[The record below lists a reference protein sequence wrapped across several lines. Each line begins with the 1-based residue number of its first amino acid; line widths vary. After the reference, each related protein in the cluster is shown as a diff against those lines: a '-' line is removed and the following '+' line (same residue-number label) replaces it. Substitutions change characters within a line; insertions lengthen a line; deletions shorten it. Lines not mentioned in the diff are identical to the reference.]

1 MAEEGFNMSYEQPTE
16 RQQQQNNLETKVPDP
31 EVMPKAKRR
40 KFTAE
45 YKLRIIEEADTCTEP
60 GQVGALL
67 RREGLY
73 SQHLSKW
80 RQKRRKGQ
88 LQALS
93 AKKRGRKV
101 QGPSVTEVAELR
113 RENQSLRTRL
123 EQAEIIID
131 VQKKLSILLGL
142 TTDTTEKDE
151 SES

>member
-1 MAEEGFNMSYEQPTE
+1 MSHEQTAE
-16 RQQQQNNLETKVPDP
+16 QQQTELETKIPDP
-31 EVMPKAKRR
+31 EVVPKAKRR

-45 YKLRIIEEADTCTEP
+45 YKLRIVKEADTCTEP

-73 SQHLSKW
+73 SSHLSEW
-80 RQKRRKGQ
+80 RQLRKEGQ

-93 AKKRGRKV
+93 AKKRGRKS
-101 QGPSVTEVAELR
+101 QDPSVAELAELR

-123 EQAEIIID
+123 EQAQIIID
-131 VQKKLSILLGL
+131 VQKKLSQLFGL
-142 TTDTTEKDE
+142 SMDKTKTIE

>member
-1 MAEEGFNMSYEQPTE
+1 MSYEQPTE
-16 RQQQQNNLETKVPDP
+16 RQQQQTNLEIKVADP
-31 EVMPKAKRR
+31 EVMPRAKRR

-45 YKLRIIEEADTCTEP
+45 YKLRILEEADTCTEP

-93 AKKRGRKV
+93 AIKRGRKV
-101 QGPSVTEVAELR
+101 QGPSVTELAELR
-113 RENQSLRTRL
+113 RENRSLRTRL

-142 TTDTTEKDE
+142 TTDTTENDE
-151 SES
+151 SKS

>member
-1 MAEEGFNMSYEQPTE
+1 MSHEQTAE
-16 RQQQQNNLETKVPDP
+16 QQQTELETKIPDP
-31 EVMPKAKRR
+31 EVVPKAKRR

-45 YKLRIIEEADTCTEP
+45 YKLRIVKEADTCTEP

-73 SQHLSKW
+73 SSHLSEW
-80 RQKRRKGQ
+80 RQLRKEGQ

-93 AKKRGRKV
+93 AKKRGRKA
-101 QGPSVTEVAELR
+101 QDSSVAELAELR

-123 EQAEIIID
+123 EQAQIIID
-131 VQKKLSILLGL
+131 VQKKLSQLFGL
-142 TTDTTEKDE
+142 SMDKTKTIE

>member
-1 MAEEGFNMSYEQPTE
+1 MSHEQTAE
-16 RQQQQNNLETKVPDP
+16 QQQTELETKITDP
-31 EVMPKAKRR
+31 EVVPKAKRR

-45 YKLRIIEEADTCTEP
+45 YKLRIVKEADTCTEP

-73 SQHLSKW
+73 SSHLSEW
-80 RQKRRKGQ
+80 RQLRKEGQ

-93 AKKRGRKV
+93 AKKRGRKA
-101 QGPSVTEVAELR
+101 QDPSVAELAELR

-123 EQAEIIID
+123 EQAQIIID
-131 VQKKLSILLGL
+131 VQKKLSQLFGL
-142 TTDTTEKDE
+142 SMDKTKTIE

>member
-1 MAEEGFNMSYEQPTE
+1 MSHEQTAE
-16 RQQQQNNLETKVPDP
+16 QQQTELETKIPDP
-31 EVMPKAKRR
+31 EVVPKAKRR

-45 YKLRIIEEADTCTEP
+45 YKLRIVKEADTCTEP

-73 SQHLSKW
+73 SSHLSEW
-80 RQKRRKGQ
+80 RQLRKEGQ

-93 AKKRGRKV
+93 AKKRGRKS
-101 QGPSVTEVAELR
+101 QDSSVAELAELR

-123 EQAEIIID
+123 EQAQIIID
-131 VQKKLSILLGL
+131 VQKKLSQLFGL
-142 TTDTTEKDE
+142 SMDKTKTIE

>member
-1 MAEEGFNMSYEQPTE
+1 MSHEQTAE
-16 RQQQQNNLETKVPDP
+16 QQQTELETKIPDP
-31 EVMPKAKRR
+31 EVVPKAKRR

-45 YKLRIIEEADTCTEP
+45 YKLRIVKEADTCTEP

-73 SQHLSKW
+73 SSHLSEW
-80 RQKRRKGQ
+80 RQLRKEGQ

-93 AKKRGRKV
+93 AKKRGCKA
-101 QGPSVTEVAELR
+101 QDPSVAELAELR

-123 EQAEIIID
+123 EQAKIIID
-131 VQKKLSILLGL
+131 VQKKLSQLFGL
-142 TTDTTEKDE
+142 SMDKTKTIE